1 MHSEQHLQRDAL
13 CVLFVSLAVLWLLA
27 KLPTLMLGSKCG
39 DRNKSRATQVSL
51 MGAVGQKLVLKIL

>member
-1 MHSEQHLQRDAL
+1 M
-13 CVLFVSLAVLWLLA
+13 CILFVSLALLWLLA